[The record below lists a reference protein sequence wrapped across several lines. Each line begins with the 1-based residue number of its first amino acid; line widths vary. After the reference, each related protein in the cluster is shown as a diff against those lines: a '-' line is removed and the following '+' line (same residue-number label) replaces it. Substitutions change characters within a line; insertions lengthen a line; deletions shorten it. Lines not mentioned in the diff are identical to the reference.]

1 MFFDILTFVNDT
13 VASFIV
19 VPLIFL
25 VGLYFTARLGC
36 LQITQM
42 KRGVVHLICGDGN
55 VQGNIS
61 QFEAISTV
69 LAGNLG
75 TGNISGMA
83 VALTTGGPGALVWM
97 WVMAFF
103 GAIIKYAGCLLGVKY
118 RHQNLEG
125 EYVGGPMYYLKQGL
139 NLKVVAWLF
148 SFFAILTAF
157 TVGNLVQVNS
167 IILPMTELG
176 LPPIIFGLVIALVVG
191 FVLIGGVQRFALVA
205 STIVPIMAT
214 LYLGVAIVI
223 LCFHADKIFGAFEMM
238 FRAAFDLDSVKGGF
252 LGFGFLHAIRVGF
265 ERGVFATDAGV
276 GIAPIL
282 QSSARTK
289 SPVIEGVVA
298 MVAPLV
304 VMVVCTI
311 TGLVLIVTNAWT
323 DSHQLSTNMCTW
335 AFEKGLGSSIGAYV
349 VIVSLILF
357 AFTTILAWAYC
368 GEKAVEY
375 LWGLTKIRWF
385 QYVFI
390 VLIPL
395 GTFIHVETIWKL
407 ADIFMALMLF
417 ANMVGVIGLSGEV
430 IDETSADA
438 KGNVY

>member
-1 MFFDILTFVNDT
+1 MFLNLLTFMND
-13 VASFIV
+13 AAALFIV
-19 VPLIFL
+19 VPLIFG
-25 VGLYFTARLGC
+25 VGLYLTFRLGC

-42 KRGVVHLICGDGN
+42 KRGISHLIFGDGN

-97 WVMAFF
+97 WVMAFL

-118 RHQNLEG
+118 RHVNPEG
-125 EYVGGPMYYLKQGL
+125 EYVGGPMYYLAQGL
-139 NLKVVAWLF
+139 NFKLIAWLF
-148 SFFAILTAF
+148 SCFAILTAF

-167 IILPMTELG
+167 IVLPMKELG
-176 LPPIIFGLVIALVVG
+176 LNPLYFGVAIAFLVG

-205 STIVPIMAT
+205 STVVPMMAT
-214 LYLGVAIVI
+214 LYLGVAILI
-223 LCFHADKIFGAFEMM
+223 LGLHADRVLGALELM
-238 FRAAFDLDSVKGGF
+238 FTAAFDFSSISGGI
-252 LGFGFLHAIRVGF
+252 LGYSFLHAIRIGF

-289 SPVIEGVVA
+289 SPVIEGIVA
-298 MVAPLV
+298 MVAPFV
-304 VMVVCTI
+304 VMIVCTL
-311 TGLVLIVTNAWT
+311 TGLVLIVTDAWT
-323 DSHQLSTNMCTW
+323 DSHQQSTNMCTW
-335 AFEKGLGSSIGAYV
+335 AFEKGLGSPVGAYV
-349 VIVSLILF
+349 VIISLILF

-375 LWGLTKIRWF
+375 LWGLKKMKWF
-385 QYVFI
+385 QYIFVI
-390 VLIPL
+390 LIPF
-395 GTFIHVETIWKL
+395 GTLFQVETVWKL
-407 ADIFMALMLF
+407 ADVFMALMLLT
-417 ANMVGVIGLSGEV
+417 NMIGIIGLSREV
-430 IDETSADA
+430 IAESEADA
-438 KGNVY
+438 KSNLY